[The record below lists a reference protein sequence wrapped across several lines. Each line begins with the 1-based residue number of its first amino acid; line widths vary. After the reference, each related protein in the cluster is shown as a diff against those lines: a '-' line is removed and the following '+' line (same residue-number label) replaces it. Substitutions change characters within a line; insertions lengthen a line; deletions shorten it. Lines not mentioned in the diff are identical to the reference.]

1 MRKVLFALLLLLSSC
16 VQEDFL
22 DNKEGMEYLLI
33 TISFFLET
41 STRKSCTHHHR
52 KWIINQIRRFEC

>member
-22 DNKEGMEYLLI
+22 ENKEGYGE
-33 TISFFLET
+33 S
-41 STRKSCTHHHR
+41 SHH
-52 KWIINQIRRFEC
+52 